1 MVTCLGNPAVEKS
14 TPAMEG
20 NGKQKT
26 PNQVCVMSLLMIR
39 GRGVDHCTCV
49 QHMCE
54 SNYIMH
60 YIIDETYGM
69 IASINM
75 PQHALTGMSNT
86 LQSLSLPCAL
96 KRSGPPVGRKQLQRL
111 QQAFLTTQLESGNW
125 RKRTTTWHLNSQPTL

>member
-14 TPAMEG
+14 TPAVEG

-75 PQHALTGMSNT
+75 PQHALTGCQTHSNHFHY
-86 LQSLSLPCAL
+86 LVL
-96 KRSGPPVGRKQLQRL
+96 
-111 QQAFLTTQLESGNW
+111 
-125 RKRTTTWHLNSQPTL
+125 